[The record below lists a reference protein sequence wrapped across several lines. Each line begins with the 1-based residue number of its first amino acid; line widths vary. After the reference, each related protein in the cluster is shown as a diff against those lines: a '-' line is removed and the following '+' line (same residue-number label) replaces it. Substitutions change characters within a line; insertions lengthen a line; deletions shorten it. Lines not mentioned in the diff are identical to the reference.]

1 MSEVRRR
8 ELADASSVGA
18 VAREVRPPA
27 VAPDIAGVVRD
38 IIREVRDRGDAALV
52 DDARRFG
59 APGFTAA
66 RLRVA
71 PEACAEAARALP
83 PDLRTAIDMAAGQV
97 RALARATLPQDRDVD
112 MPAGQ
117 RITVRSVPVA
127 AAGCYVPGG
136 RAAYPSSLIMAV
148 VPAQE
153 AGVPRVAVA
162 SPAGPDGAPHPVI
175 MATAHLLG
183 VEELYAV
190 GGAAAVAALA
200 YGTHTI
206 PPVAVITGPGSSWVQ
221 EAKRQVTDT
230 VGIDGFAGP
239 SEVVVIADAT
249 ASPRGIA
256 LDLLAQAEHGP
267 DSFAVLATHD
277 PAVIDAV
284 ADAIAAEGTPVGAV
298 TLVRCA
304 DPELSL
310 ALAEEIAPE
319 HLEVCT
325 ADADALVARVT
336 RAGAVFVGPHCAT
349 AYGDYVAGSNHVLPT
364 GGAAR
369 FASALGTSTYLR
381 RMSVVHMTDAAVREL
396 TPHLLAI
403 AEAEGFTMHAASAAA
418 RLETTEGPA

>member
-1 MSEVRRR
+1 MEVRV
-8 ELADASSVGA
+8 LD
-18 VAREVRPPA
+18 
-27 VAPDIAGVVRD
+27 
-38 IIREVRDRGDAALV
+38 DR
-52 DDARRFG
+52 
-59 APGFTAA
+59 
-66 RLRVA
+66 
-71 PEACAEAARALP
+71 
-83 PDLRTAIDMAAGQV
+83 
-97 RALARATLPQDRDVD
+97 
-112 MPAGQ
+112 
-117 RITVRSVPVA
+117 
-127 AAGCYVPGG
+127 
-136 RAAYPSSLIMAV
+136 
-148 VPAQE
+148 
-153 AGVPRVAVA
+153 
-162 SPAGPDGAPHPVI
+162 
-175 MATAHLLG
+175 HLG
-183 VEELYAV
+183 V
-190 GGAAAVAALA
+190 GGAQAIAALA
-200 YGTHTI
+200 HGTES
-206 PPVAVITGPGSSWVQ
+206 VAAVDVVAGPGSLYVQ
-221 EAKRQVTDT
+221 EAKRQLSGRI
-230 VGIDGFAGP
+230 GIDGFAGP

-418 RLETTEGPA
+418 R